1 MSSFFSK
8 VRGSVILIGSQLV
21 SSVKT
26 ISTASSN
33 VTTKE
38 DLSPKE
44 ELELVYG
51 QISAIIGSLALS
63 DGADSVEMD
72 AKLSQTELRG
82 KLKRLVEILQSDA
95 ENWVTAQ
102 RKGSASNE
110 DESLIPCIDHFLQMN
125 IVGELCNRAMS
136 DVPRGIMRLTLTALS
151 TLIKN
156 VPYPFLPHQSVHKPL
171 AKLVFIAA
179 RYEALVGGDV
189 QQPSSLEER
198 EKYTSYQRRIGINL
212 LFCF

>member
-1 MSSFFSK
+1 M
-8 VRGSVILIGSQLV
+8 IQIGSQLA

-26 ISTASSN
+26 ISTASAAPA
-33 VTTKE
+33 KE
-38 DLSPKE
+38 DISPKE
-44 ELELVYG
+44 EMVLVYG
-51 QISAIIGSLALS
+51 QISTIIDSLALT
-63 DGADSVEMD
+63 DGADSIEMD
-72 AKLSQTELRG
+72 AKLSQTELRA

-110 DESLIPCIDHFLQMN
+110 EESLIPCIDHFLQMN

-136 DVPRGIMRLTLTALS
+136 DVPRGIMRLTLTAFS

-179 RYEALVGGDV
+179 RYEALVGDV
-189 QQPSSLEER
+189 QQPSTAEER
-198 EKYTSYQRRIGINL
+198 EKYASYQRRIGIM
-212 LFCF
+212 LFSFYWLFD